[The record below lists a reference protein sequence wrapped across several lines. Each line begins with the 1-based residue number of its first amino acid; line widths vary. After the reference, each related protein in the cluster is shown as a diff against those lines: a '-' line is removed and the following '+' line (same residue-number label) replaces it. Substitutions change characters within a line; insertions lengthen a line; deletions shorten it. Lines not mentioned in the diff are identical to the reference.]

1 MINPFQLMQ
10 MLRSGSPQQTIL
22 DSMRQQSGNNPVINN
37 ALNMAENNEVQGL
50 EQLDRNLCKEK
61 NINPDEM
68 INSIKQKLGVR

>member
-10 MLRSGSPQQTIL
+10 MLKSGSPQETIL

-37 ALNMAENNEVQGL
+37 ALNMAEKNDAQGL
-50 EQLDRNLCKEK
+50 EKLARNLCKEK

-68 INSIKQKLGVR
+68 INNIKQKLGVR

>member
-37 ALNMAENNEVQGL
+37 ALNMAENNDVQGL
-50 EQLDRNLCKEK
+50 EKLARNLCKEK

-68 INSIKQKLGVR
+68 INSIKQKLGGR

>member
-37 ALNMAENNEVQGL
+37 ALNMAENNDVQGL
-50 EQLDRNLCKEK
+50 EKLARNLCKEK

-68 INSIKQKLGVR
+68 INNIKQKLGVR

>member
-22 DSMRQQSGNNPVINN
+22 DSMRQQSVNNPVINN
-37 ALNMAENNEVQGL
+37 ALNMAEKNDAQGL
-50 EQLDRNLCKEK
+50 EKLARNLCKEK

-68 INSIKQKLGVR
+68 INNIKQKLGVR

>member
-37 ALNMAENNEVQGL
+37 ALNMAEKHDAQGL
-50 EQLDRNLCKEK
+50 EKLARNLCES
-61 NINPDEM
+61 NGINADDM
-68 INSIKQKLGVR
+68 VKQIKSQFGMK

>member
-10 MLRSGSPQQTIL
+10 MLKSGSPQQTIL

-37 ALNMAENNEVQGL
+37 ALNMAEKNDAQGL
-50 EQLDRNLCKEK
+50 EKLARNLCKEK

-68 INSIKQKLGVR
+68 INNIKQKLGVR

>member
-10 MLRSGSPQQTIL
+10 MLKSGSPQQTIL

-37 ALNMAENNEVQGL
+37 ALNMAEKNDAQGL
-50 EQLDRNLCKEK
+50 EKLARNLCKEK

-68 INSIKQKLGVR
+68 INNIRQKVGVR

>member
-37 ALNMAENNEVQGL
+37 ALNMAENNDVQGL
-50 EQLDRNLCKEK
+50 EKLARNLCESNGVNADDMVKQ
-61 NINPDEM
+61 
-68 INSIKQKLGVR
+68 IKSQFGMK

>member
-22 DSMRQQSGNNPVINN
+22 DSMRQQSVNNPVINN
-37 ALNMAENNEVQGL
+37 ALNMAENNDVQGL
-50 EQLDRNLCKEK
+50 EKLARNLCKEK

>member
-37 ALNMAENNEVQGL
+37 ALNMAENNDVQGL
-50 EQLDRNLCKEK
+50 EKLARNLCKEK

>member
-37 ALNMAENNEVQGL
+37 ALNMAENTDVQGL
-50 EQLDRNLCKEK
+50 EKLARNLCKEK

>member
-37 ALNMAENNEVQGL
+37 ALNMAENNDVQSL
-50 EQLDRNLCKEK
+50 EKLARNLCKEK

>member
-10 MLRSGSPQQTIL
+10 MLKSGSPQQTML

-37 ALNMAENNEVQGL
+37 ALNMAENNDVQGL
-50 EQLDRNLCKEK
+50 EKLARNLCKEK

>member
-37 ALNMAENNEVQGL
+37 ALNMAEKNDVQGL
-50 EQLDRNLCKEK
+50 EKLARNLCKEK

>member
-1 MINPFQLMQ
+1 MINHFQLMQ

-37 ALNMAENNEVQGL
+37 ALNMAENNDVQGL
-50 EQLDRNLCKEK
+50 EKLARNLCKEK

>member
-1 MINPFQLMQ
+1 MQ

-37 ALNMAENNEVQGL
+37 ALNMAENNDVQGL
-50 EQLDRNLCKEK
+50 EKLARNLCKEK